1 MGDKFLV
8 LGLFLSLVLASFTEV
23 SCQYEAVGDEGNRG
37 LSMLDLIEHEYQSD
51 VGGRKQPNLD
61 GLDKDK
67 DSEDQ
72 TAKKQSE
79 TQPTGQKNTTASE
92 KTISLS
98 LLDESE
104 GSLNDTYDKP
114 LETKSTEHEATGS
127 EGGIVDQFDLEYQAL
142 VNGLKQTGS
151 DEVKTDKDVEEQV
164 SKKSMLDEIELE
176 YKETINGL
184 KQSTAD
190 ESSNVGEDEELSKL
204 RLSML
209 EEIERE
215 HQASKKLKIDDFTG
229 GKNDEELSAKRA
241 SMLDE
246 IEREYEAAA
255 AGLKELMI
263 DLNQGNDGED
273 QSAKRQSML
282 EEIEREYEAAAK
294 GLEQLKAD
302 FSGGNDDSE
311 LSAKRISM
319 LDEIEREYEAA
330 ASSLE
335 KLKVDFSESKGDDE
349 EQSAKRQSMLEE
361 IEREYEAAASS
372 LEHLRA
378 DFSENKDGEEQS
390 AKRQSMLDEI
400 EREYEAAAKG
410 IHQLKVDFTEGK
422 DDSEQSAKRQSMLD
436 EIEREYEEAAKS
448 LHQLRVDFTEGKDD
462 EEQSAKTKS
471 MLDEIEREYEEAAK
485 SLHQLRVD
493 FTEGKD
499 DGEQS
504 AKRQSMLDEIER
516 EYEEAA
522 KNLKELR
529 VELSKGGEEQAA
541 KRRSM
546 LDEIEREYEAA
557 VSDGKPTTEQSGKKR
572 SGSSTFD
579 FFEIEQSAGVCGCF
593 NQHSLGGGLKE
604 DKEASI
610 VIPRTIN
617 IDELIKDDISIQ
629 SSESSSKTTVSKT
642 SSLTTSLSQLVE
654 NHKNPKVVVPSRIGS
669 SFELSS
675 TGQTESLRKTE
686 RTETL
691 KAKIKAL
698 RGVTVQELVTRS
710 EFNGILAAVSSL
722 EELDSVSVSYISRLA
737 RYKTVIEEGI
747 EASNRVHM
755 AQSRAK
761 ILKEMAKE
769 KQAVVETDIESA
781 KGLAQKGDELYVKI
795 VAIKKLLAKLEAE
808 KEAVDAKFQELVTRL
823 MHLMEEASHA
833 QEDYQAAFRKAKEEE
848 AALEFAREA
857 AENAQRIWLLF
868 LDSL

>member
-335 KLKVDFSESKGDDE
+335 KLKVDFSESKGDD
-349 EQSAKRQSMLEE
+349 
-361 IEREYEAAASS
+361 
-372 LEHLRA
+372 
-378 DFSENKDGEEQS
+378 EEQS

>member
-335 KLKVDFSESKGDDE
+335 KLKVDFSESKG
-349 EQSAKRQSMLEE
+349 
-361 IEREYEAAASS
+361 
-372 LEHLRA
+372 
-378 DFSENKDGEEQS
+378 
-390 AKRQSMLDEI
+390 
-400 EREYEAAAKG
+400 
-410 IHQLKVDFTEGK
+410 
-422 DDSEQSAKRQSMLD
+422 
-436 EIEREYEEAAKS
+436 
-448 LHQLRVDFTEGKDD
+448 DD

>member
-436 EIEREYEEAAKS
+436 EIEREYEEAAK
-448 LHQLRVDFTEGKDD
+448 
-462 EEQSAKTKS
+462 
-471 MLDEIEREYEEAAK
+471 
-485 SLHQLRVD
+485 
-493 FTEGKD
+493 
-499 DGEQS
+499 
-504 AKRQSMLDEIER
+504 
-516 EYEEAA
+516 
-522 KNLKELR
+522 NLKELR

>member
-471 MLDEIEREYEEAAK
+471 MLDEIEREYE
-485 SLHQLRVD
+485 
-493 FTEGKD
+493 
-499 DGEQS
+499 
-504 AKRQSMLDEIER
+504 
-516 EYEEAA
+516 
-522 KNLKELR
+522 
-529 VELSKGGEEQAA
+529 
-541 KRRSM
+541 
-546 LDEIEREYEAA
+546 AA

>member
-190 ESSNVGEDEELSKL
+190 ESSNVGE
-204 RLSML
+204 
-209 EEIERE
+209 
-215 HQASKKLKIDDFTG
+215 
-229 GKNDEELSAKRA
+229 DEELSAKRA

>member
-282 EEIEREYEAAAK
+282 E
-294 GLEQLKAD
+294 
-302 FSGGNDDSE
+302 
-311 LSAKRISM
+311 
-319 LDEIEREYEAA
+319 EIEREYEAA

>member
-241 SMLDE
+241 SMLD
-246 IEREYEAAA
+246 
-255 AGLKELMI
+255 
-263 DLNQGNDGED
+263 
-273 QSAKRQSML
+273 
-282 EEIEREYEAAAK
+282 
-294 GLEQLKAD
+294 
-302 FSGGNDDSE
+302 
-311 LSAKRISM
+311 
-319 LDEIEREYEAA
+319 
-330 ASSLE
+330 
-335 KLKVDFSESKGDDE
+335 
-349 EQSAKRQSMLEE
+349 E

>member
-462 EEQSAKTKS
+462 EEQSAK
-471 MLDEIEREYEEAAK
+471 
-485 SLHQLRVD
+485 
-493 FTEGKD
+493 
-499 DGEQS
+499 
-504 AKRQSMLDEIER
+504 RQSMLDEIER

>member
-282 EEIEREYEAAAK
+282 EEIEREYEAAA
-294 GLEQLKAD
+294 
-302 FSGGNDDSE
+302 
-311 LSAKRISM
+311 
-319 LDEIEREYEAA
+319 
-330 ASSLE
+330 SSLE
-335 KLKVDFSESKGDDE
+335 KLKVDFSESKGDD
-349 EQSAKRQSMLEE
+349 
-361 IEREYEAAASS
+361 
-372 LEHLRA
+372 
-378 DFSENKDGEEQS
+378 EEQS